1 MGRWFSGILLK
12 GVRRL
17 FRLRT
22 MLLENQNADAP
33 MNSRV
38 AGVVSIL
45 SLLGVAMS
53 VSADEP
59 LETNTTQSQ
68 ITGTVNVKTPLLP
81 IEKARA
87 ELWELSETEW
97 RRYRSL
103 MEGIRGSISPS
114 TISPIEVLG
123 IHAEDAAERNRYAET
138 WARMMREDVARI
150 LAFQHA
156 YDEAGRRL
164 FPEEQLIDPNRLP
177 QNDSQSFDLSPE
189 DRVLFF
195 TRPDCASCDR
205 LLARLLSRV
214 DDVAGIDIYLADV
227 DPGDEAAVRAWAS
240 ERGIRPEWVK
250 SRKVTLNFDA
260 GALERLTGGQALLPV
275 LMRRRGEHI
284 EPLSASALR

>member
-1 MGRWFSGILLK
+1 
-12 GVRRL
+12 
-17 FRLRT
+17 
-22 MLLENQNADAP
+22 

-38 AGVVSIL
+38 AGLVSIL
-45 SLLGVAMS
+45 SLLGTEIPAN
-53 VSADEP
+53 ANEP
-59 LETNTTQSQ
+59 IETDTTQSQ
-68 ITGTVNVKTPLLP
+68 ITGTVDVKTPLLP

-87 ELWELSETEW
+87 EVWGLSETEW

-123 IHAEDAAERNRYAET
+123 IHAEDAAERNRYAEI

-164 FPEEQLIDPNRLP
+164 FPGEQLIDPNRFP
-177 QNDSQSFDLSPE
+177 QNNPKSLDLSSE

-195 TRPDCASCDR
+195 TRPDCPSCDW
-205 LLARLLSRV
+205 LLARLLNHV
-214 DDVAGIDIYLADV
+214 DEVAGIDIYLADV

-250 SRKVTLNFDA
+250 HRKVTLNFDA
-260 GALERLTGGQALLPV
+260 GALDRLTGGQALVPV
-275 LMRRRGEHI
+275 LMRRRGDDI

>member
-1 MGRWFSGILLK
+1 
-12 GVRRL
+12 
-17 FRLRT
+17 
-22 MLLENQNADAP
+22 
-33 MNSRV
+33 MNNRV
-38 AGVVSIL
+38 AGLLGIL
-45 SLLGVAMS
+45 SLLSVAMS
-53 VSADEP
+53 VSADESI
-59 LETNTTQSQ
+59 ETNTTQSQ

-87 ELWELSETEW
+87 EVWGLSETEW

-164 FPEEQLIDPNRLP
+164 FPGEQLIDPNRLP
-177 QNDSQSFDLSPE
+177 QNNPKSLDLSSE

-195 TRPDCASCDR
+195 TRPDCFHCDR
-205 LLARLLSRV
+205 LLARLLNRI
-214 DDVAGIDIYLADV
+214 DEVAGIDIYLADI
-227 DPGDEAAVRAWAS
+227 DAGDEVAVRAWAS

-250 SRKVTLNFDA
+250 RRKVTLNFDA
-260 GALERLTGGQALLPV
+260 GALDRLTGGQALVPV

>member
-1 MGRWFSGILLK
+1 
-12 GVRRL
+12 
-17 FRLRT
+17 
-22 MLLENQNADAP
+22 

-38 AGVVSIL
+38 AGLVSIL
-45 SLLGVAMS
+45 SLLGV
-53 VSADEP
+53 VIPVGADES
-59 LETNTTQSQ
+59 LETNTTPSQ
-68 ITGTVNVKTPLLP
+68 ITGTADVYTNLLP
-81 IEKARA
+81 TEKARA

-103 MEGIRGSISPS
+103 MDGIRGSISPS

-123 IHAEDAAERNRYAET
+123 IHAENAAERDRYAET
-138 WARMMREDVARI
+138 WARMMREDVSRI

-164 FPEEQLIDPNRLP
+164 FPGEQLIDPNRLP
-177 QNDSQSFDLSPE
+177 QNDSQSLDLSSE

-195 TRPDCASCDR
+195 TRPDCSHCDR
-205 LLARLLSRV
+205 LFARLLSRI

-250 SRKVTLNFDA
+250 RRKVTLNFDA
-260 GALERLTGGQALLPV
+260 GALDRLTGGQALLPV

-284 EPLSASALR
+284 EPLATSALR

>member
-1 MGRWFSGILLK
+1 
-12 GVRRL
+12 
-17 FRLRT
+17 
-22 MLLENQNADAP
+22 

-38 AGVVSIL
+38 AGLVSIL
-45 SLLGVAMS
+45 SLMGVAMS
-53 VSADEP
+53 VNADESI
-59 LETNTTQSQ
+59 ETNTTQSQ
-68 ITGTVNVKTPLLP
+68 IIGTVNVKTPLLP

-87 ELWELSETEW
+87 EVWGLSETEW

-123 IHAEDAAERNRYAET
+123 IHAEDAVERDRYAET

-164 FPEEQLIDPNRLP
+164 FPGEQLINPNRLP
-177 QNDSQSFDLSPE
+177 QNDLGRSADLGLG

-195 TRPDCASCDR
+195 TRPDCSHCDS

-214 DDVAGIDIYLADV
+214 NEVAGIDIYLADV
-227 DPGDEAAVRAWAS
+227 NSGDEVAVRAWAS

-250 SRKVTLNFDA
+250 RRKVTLNFDA

-275 LMRRRGEHI
+275 LMRRRGEDI
-284 EPLSASALR
+284 EPLAASALR